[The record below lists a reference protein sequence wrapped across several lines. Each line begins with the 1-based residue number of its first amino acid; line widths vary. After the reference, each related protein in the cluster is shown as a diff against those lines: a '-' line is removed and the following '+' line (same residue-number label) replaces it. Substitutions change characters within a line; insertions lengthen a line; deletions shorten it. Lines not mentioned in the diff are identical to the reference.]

1 MSSGNVEALK
11 ALAVQYLQAKGKGKG
26 ADAGAPG
33 VEKFKRLRRM
43 DTEEAHQVHEPGE
56 TDNKK
61 VERTPEGVET
71 KPKKPKKVGR
81 ESEEVETKPK
91 KPKKVEHESEEVET
105 KPKKSKNVEHR
116 SEEVETKPKK
126 PKKVEHKSEEVETK
140 PKKSK
145 KVELESEQVE
155 TKPKKSRKVEQE
167 LEEPETETAAPKKK
181 QKQALENTP
190 VKEESSSEGMSP
202 LCKVQLFPEG
212 HPPKKMV
219 ASVTTA
225 PTIRLRTK
233 TSLESVEESEE
244 RAENSY
250 SDTPST
256 SSPGSA
262 KCLGRP
268 TCASLFVCSQAPA

>member
-61 VERTPEGVET
+61 VERTPEG
-71 KPKKPKKVGR
+71 
-81 ESEEVETKPK
+81 
-91 KPKKVEHESEEVET
+91 
-105 KPKKSKNVEHR
+105 
-116 SEEVETKPKK
+116 VETKPKK